1 MRSLQR
7 IPLSDRRSPTPRAE
21 LEPVADALH
30 AVATLRLVVLLVYFS
45 QELQSN
51 VLGLRRQSAKP
62 VTVGSEP
69 DRYRREFGDYYS
81 RQGHRDEETH
91 TQIMVWRGSTRR
103 LGGNIL

>member
-1 MRSLQR
+1 
-7 IPLSDRRSPTPRAE
+7 
-21 LEPVADALH
+21 VADALH

-69 DRYRREFGDYYS
+69 DRYRREFGDYYI
-81 RQGHRDEETH
+81 RQGAGYSGI
-91 TQIMVWRGSTRR
+91 QAPWW
-103 LGGNIL
+103 LGTCFPWCKN